1 MKAIGTSSMV
11 CGLLC
16 LWYAG
21 VVLHADGSPLTA
33 LTAKSGG
40 ILLLLGVLL
49 LVLRHAWANLTR
61 PAPPQAPVTWAVSRN
76 GKFRI
81 TVAD

>member
-1 MKAIGTSSMV
+1 VKAIGTSSIL

-40 ILLLLGVLL
+40 ILLLIGILMLA
-49 LVLRHAWANLTR
+49 LRHAWTNLNR
-61 PAPPQAPVTWAVSRN
+61 PAAPQAPVTWAVSRN